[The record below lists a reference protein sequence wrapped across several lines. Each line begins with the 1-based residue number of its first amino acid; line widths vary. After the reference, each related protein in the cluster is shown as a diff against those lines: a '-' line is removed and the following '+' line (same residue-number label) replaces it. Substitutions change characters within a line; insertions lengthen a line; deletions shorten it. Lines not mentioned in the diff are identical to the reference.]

1 MRADI
6 EMTPRLSRRQTLQ
19 QLAAAGL
26 GSLTAT
32 ALRGAAPETQASRPE
47 WHDEAIAYLETLAR
61 PDGGYAWGD
70 QPESHLAP
78 TFAVIAAYQV
88 LGRPVPRTAACAE
101 YMRTHHPTE
110 WKKLEQEH
118 REFDFQ
124 QLQALHWLGA
134 KDLAAAQFT
143 ERVRGWTAPVPYL
156 AQYERHRHP
165 VFRFQL
171 AALACRPLLGLPMEP
186 VAAEFSRYLLSR
198 RRPNGS
204 FNNSPAAEGG
214 DGHVLNTLWGLEG
227 MALLGLEEDH
237 AAATIAWLQ
246 GCQAP
251 SGGFRWQPKPAWG
264 MEPDVAYT
272 WGAVTGLARLGARPT
287 DPDAAVRWLLSLR
300 NADGGFGDRPG
311 WASNAVAT
319 RYALEALAA
328 LDSLQAPPPSLP
340 KRIAAVPTTLPK
352 GLQVFSIQIEAH
364 GSGSPAEAVDLAK
377 SLQID
382 LWGAKNAKPGWLEAA
397 QSLADRQQVPVRFFT
412 ANEEYGTWIDVP
424 GFGTYSHM
432 SDIIAPAGSE
442 IGPALTGDAAAEWN
456 DFRRRRIEPLHAG
469 QGRIVWQF
477 GENEELVRT
486 LLDDALERGGYA
498 AVSTFHFGNPD
509 FTNSEP
515 FLNRYR
521 GHLPFVA
528 LQDAHGPEPW
538 WFADMTTGF
547 RTLFLAEAPTWEN
560 WLTALRN
567 GWVAAVRRDAVTGD
581 KLRMHAGSDEV
592 ARFVLEQ
599 EMRWRWWDN
608 PAIARPLVSVVV
620 LKAGDRFETGVP
632 ETGVA
637 LRIRCAWT
645 NTNQGVPKTA
655 LAELKT
661 VTVDGQTVE
670 PEPLETMAARRGPLP
685 ADRAHIVRMP
695 SVAAGEH
702 VVRVTVARLADGGEE
717 SREIRFTV

>member
-1 MRADI
+1 MSADF

-26 GSLTAT
+26 GSLTAVT
-32 ALRGAAPETQASRPE
+32 LAAAPEVQAARPQ
-47 WHDEAIAYLETLAR
+47 WHDEVLAYLETLAR

-78 TFAVIAAYQV
+78 TFAVVAAYQV
-88 LGRPVPRTAACAE
+88 LGRTVPRAAACAE
-101 YMRTHHPTE
+101 FVRTHHPTE

-124 QLQALHWLGA
+124 QIQVLHWLGA
-134 KDLAAAQFT
+134 KEAAAAQFT

-156 AQYERHRHP
+156 PQYERHKHP

-171 AALACRPLLGLPMEP
+171 AALACRPLLGLPVET
-186 VAAEFSRYLLSR
+186 VAAEYSSYFLSR

-204 FNNSPAAEGG
+204 FQNTPAAEGG

-227 MALLGLEEDH
+227 MALLGLEDDRRAE
-237 AAATIAWLQ
+237 TIAWLKA
-246 GCQAP
+246 CQTGE
-251 SGGFRWQPKPAWG
+251 GGFRWRPKPDHG

-272 WGAVTGLARLGARPT
+272 WGAVTALARLGARPALKAT
-287 DPDAAVRWLLSLR
+287 TRWLLSLR

-311 WASNAVAT
+311 WSSNAVAT

-328 LDSLQAPPPSLP
+328 LDALDASPPVPRVAVLP
-340 KRIAAVPTTLPK
+340 PVPPQDLK
-352 GLQVFSIQIEAH
+352 VFSIQIEAH
-364 GSGSPAEAVDLAK
+364 GSGSPAEAVDLARA
-377 SLQID
+377 LRID
-382 LWGAKNAKPGWLEAA
+382 LWGAKNAKPAWLDAA
-397 QSLADRQQVPVRFFT
+397 RQLADRQQVPVRFFT
-412 ANEEYGTWIDVP
+412 ADEEYGTWIDVA

-432 SDIIAPAGSE
+432 SDIIAPAGAE
-442 IGPALTGDAAAEWN
+442 IGAALTGDTATDWN
-456 DFRRRRIEPLHAG
+456 EFRRRRIEPLEAG

-486 LLDDALERGGYA
+486 LLDDAVERGGYA
-498 AVSTFHFGNPD
+498 AISTFHFGNPD

-521 GHLPFVA
+521 GRLPFVA

-547 RTLFLAEAPTWEN
+547 RTLFLAETPTWEN

-567 GWVAAVRRDAVTGD
+567 QWVAAVRRDAATNQT
-581 KLRMHAGSDEV
+581 LRMHAGSDGV
-592 ARFVLEQ
+592 ARMVQAQ
-599 EMRWRWWDN
+599 ETRWRWWDN
-608 PAIARPLVSVVV
+608 PSIARPLVSVVV
-620 LKAGDRFETGVP
+620 LKPGDPFEAGVP

-637 LRIRCAWT
+637 IRIRCGWT
-645 NTNQGVPKTA
+645 NTPQGVPKTP
-655 LAELKT
+655 LADLKS
-661 VTVDGQTVE
+661 VTVDGE
-670 PEPLETMAARRGPLP
+670 RLNAEPLEAPKARRGAMP
-685 ADRAHIVRMP
+685 ADLAHLVRLGNL
-695 SVAAGEH
+695 AAGEH
-702 VVRVTVARLADGGEE
+702 IVRVTVTRREEGGEE
-717 SREIRFTV
+717 TREVRFRI